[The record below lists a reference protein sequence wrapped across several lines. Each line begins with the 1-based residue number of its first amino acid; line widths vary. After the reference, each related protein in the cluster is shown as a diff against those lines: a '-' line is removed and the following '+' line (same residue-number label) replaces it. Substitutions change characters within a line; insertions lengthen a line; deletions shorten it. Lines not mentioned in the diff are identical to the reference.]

1 MFTNYDNAYDYTL
14 DESENDYFNIVSSRF
29 ITDSREIVTVM
40 FEEDKEDLGRWVCGW
55 SRSSSQGNSQ
65 ENTGQ
70 GDAIKIFSTIIAM
83 IVEVALGKQV
93 RSMTFT
99 SPDPGKGKLLIR
111 IFNKLTSEYG
121 YIANS
126 ETHKNGVTIRVH
138 PAPKE
143 LIDETV

>member
-1 MFTNYDNAYDYTL
+1 
-14 DESENDYFNIVSSRF
+14 
-29 ITDSREIVTVM
+29 
-40 FEEDKEDLGRWVCGW
+40 
-55 SRSSSQGNSQ
+55 
-65 ENTGQ
+65 
-70 GDAIKIFSTIIAM
+70 M

-93 RSMTFT
+93 RSMTF
-99 SPDPGKGKLLIR
+99 SCPEPNKGKLFIR

-143 LIDETV
+143 LIDEAV

>member
-14 DESENDYFNIVSSRF
+14 NESENDYFNIVSSRF

-40 FEEDKEDLGRWVCGW
+40 FEEDKDNPEHWFSGF
-55 SRSSSQGNSQ
+55 SRSTSQGNSQ

-70 GDAIKIFSTIIAM
+70 GDAIKILSTVIAM

-99 SPDPGKGKLLIR
+99 SPNPGKGKLFIR

-143 LIDETV
+143 LIDEAV